1 MRQLVSTQNLCK
13 VWFVQVSLML
23 WPTGV
28 GGALISNLLCT
39 TKIIGPSTPNSKSIT
54 GSYKYTLPGHNIRY
68 AWTNQN
74 SELCFCHCDLWTTL
88 RAQKVI
94 LTPYKPLQHIPILV
108 ASYFLNSRLVNSE
121 RIKTRSRKGMIVENI
136 QYFVGRWQTLHPR
149 LLWNVTLK
157 APSRLPSARAGVQTA
172 TKVSAGLI
180 TWWWLHFNEV
190 RPLAALSRMELY
202 GFDDNKRKDHFICLH
217 SIQTDCWYQWG
228 NEGNSAWFYFGVIV
242 FFFLF
247 LICN

>member
-1 MRQLVSTQNLCK
+1 MRQLVSTQNLFK

-180 TWWWLHFNEV
+180 TNDDCISMRWGHSLRSLGWSFTALTTTKEKTISSVFI
-190 RPLAALSRMELY
+190 LSRLTADINEEMKEIQR
-202 GFDDNKRKDHFICLH
+202 DFIL
-217 SIQTDCWYQWG
+217 
-228 NEGNSAWFYFGVIV
+228 ALL
-242 FFFLF
+242 FFFLSYS
-247 LICN
+247 